1 MTIISFQ
8 IETSVSVNQII
19 RRHIPDD
26 RNLPVNCLLIQRE
39 EQGQENTTAL
49 SSDLIYITQNAS
61 ALTTSHYQA
70 F

>member
-8 IETSVSVNQII
+8 IETSVSANQII

-39 EQGQENTTAL
+39 EQRQENTTAL
-49 SSDLIYITQNAS
+49 SSDLIYITQYAS
-61 ALTTSHYQA
+61 ALTTSHHQA